1 MSAGTVLVV
10 DDEAGMRVALEAN
23 FRHDGWSVSTASGAE
38 EALERFRRAPCP
50 LVVTDMRM
58 PDGDGLQVMQGVR
71 EMVPSTG
78 VIFLTAYGTVSE
90 AVQAIKEGACDY
102 LTKPVSFDRLRE
114 AAQRVLAKGGAT
126 QDEDDT
132 GAAEPGLIGH
142 SPAFLQLLDQ
152 VRRVSRT
159 NEDVLIEAESGT
171 GKELLSRMI
180 HRASARR
187 KGPFV
192 AVNCSAFPA
201 HLLESELFGHVRGA
215 FTGANTSKPG
225 KFELANAGT
234 LLLDEIGEMPIELQ
248 PKLLRV
254 LQEREI
260 DPLGGTRSVPVD
272 VRVIATTNRELRAGI
287 ANGEFRADLFY
298 RLNVVPLT
306 VPPLRDRNGDVLVLV
321 NHFLAKHAPKASQE
335 YRIAPELAA
344 ALDAYDWPGNVR
356 ELENFIRRALALA
369 NGFVLGSEL
378 IPYLEKTADSD
389 GSTAL
394 KAGASLRDVE
404 RELLEK
410 TLEATSGNRT
420 RAAALMGLSLR
431 TVRNKIRMYGLPPR
445 RKA

>member
-1 MSAGTVLVV
+1 MSEGTVLVV
-10 DDEAGMRVALEAN
+10 DDEAGMRAALEAS
-23 FRHDGWSVSTASGAE
+23 FRRDGWNVSTASGAE
-38 EALERFRRAPCP
+38 DALAQFRNAPCP

-71 EMVPSTG
+71 EMAPSTA

-114 AAQRVLAKGGAT
+114 AAERVLAKDGAT
-126 QDEDDT
+126 QNERQDSALE
-132 GAAEPGLIGH
+132 AGLVGG

-152 VRRVSRT
+152 VRRVART

-171 GKELLSRMI
+171 GKELIARMI
-180 HRASARR
+180 HRASPRR
-187 KGPFV
+187 DGPFV

-201 HLLESELFGHVRGA
+201 HLLESELFGHLRGA
-215 FTGANTSKPG
+215 FTGANATKPG
-225 KFELANAGT
+225 KFELAGGGT
-234 LLLDEIGEMPIELQ
+234 VLLDEIGEMPIELQ

-254 LQEREI
+254 LQEREV
-260 DPLGGTRSVPVD
+260 DPLGGTRAVPID
-272 VRVIATTNRELRAGI
+272 VRVIATTNRELRASI
-287 ANGEFRADLFY
+287 AAGEFRADLYY

-306 VPPLRDRNGDVLVLV
+306 IPPLRDRREDVLDLAR
-321 NHFLAKHAPKASQE
+321 HFLGKHAPNSSPE
-335 YRIAPELAA
+335 YRIVPELAA
-344 ALDAYDWPGNVR
+344 ALEAHPWPGNVR
-356 ELENFIRRALALA
+356 ELENFVRRALALA
-369 NGFVLGSEL
+369 NGSVLGSEL
-378 IPYLEKTADSD
+378 IPYLEKQTDSD
-389 GSTAL
+389 KSTAL

-410 TLEATSGNRT
+410 TLEATGGNRT

-445 RKA
+445 RNS